1 MICPPDRRVL
11 PTVEPGYLRALIPAE
26 APEEGESW
34 RAVLSDV
41 ERVIMPGVTH
51 WHSPQFHA
59 YFAGATSYPSILAD
73 MLTDALGC
81 MGISWASAPVLTELE
96 VRNQTPLTPTH
107 AVDS

>member
-1 MICPPDRRVL
+1 MPD
-11 PTVEPGYLRALIPAE
+11 I
-26 APEEGESW
+26 
-34 RAVLSDV
+34 
-41 ERVIMPGVTH
+41 ERVIMPGMLH

-96 VRNQTPLTPTH
+96 VSCHRHTGPGRRRAFEADVVLTGRYSELGWIGTFH
-107 AVDS
+107 LKWMLF

>member
-1 MICPPDRRVL
+1 MALRQYLIAVIFLPCARVL
-11 PTVEPGYLRALIPAE
+11 QVMPDI
-26 APEEGESW
+26 
-34 RAVLSDV
+34 
-41 ERVIMPGVTH
+41 ERVIMPGMLH

-96 VRNQTPLTPTH
+96 VRKH
-107 AVDS
+107 ARRSCIWGGREFWDVQFLVS

>member
-1 MICPPDRRVL
+1 MKVAIMLFARCVQVMPD
-11 PTVEPGYLRALIPAE
+11 I
-26 APEEGESW
+26 
-34 RAVLSDV
+34 
-41 ERVIMPGVTH
+41 ERVIMPGMLH

-96 VRNQTPLTPTH
+96 VSYWTELNKH
-107 AVDS
+107 SGWH